1 MSFTESIF
9 EKLKRHPKRIVFPEG
24 SHPNVIKAAR
34 MYADNQLGIPV
45 LLGDKERILKT
56 AASLD
61 ISLEFIRT
69 IDPAKSSEFPVFC
82 ERLKRLDRYRRLKLG
97 AAEDIMKNPC
107 YFGAMMLQYGQVD
120 GYVGGVEPQTG
131 SIFRPLLK
139 LVKPLPDAKTTGSCL
154 IVELPRQDI
163 GHNGILFLAECGVL
177 HEPDIEQ
184 IAAVGMQTGLM
195 ARQLFGT
202 RPRVAMISF
211 STKGS
216 VRTPSTEKMEA
227 AVGVAK
233 EWASKEN
240 MDIAVDGE
248 MQIDVALVPAMAAA
262 KMPKPSLVAGKA
274 NVLVFPELNSASVAA
289 KLIEHLVSSVV
300 YGQLVIGLTRPAADV
315 GREASPEKIVNM
327 AAIVGLQSVEYRKLY
342 PEKSAD

>member
-24 SHPNVIKAAR
+24 GHPNVLKAAR
-34 MYADNQLGIPV
+34 MFVDKELGIPI
-45 LLGDKERILKT
+45 LLGDKEKILRT
-56 AASLD
+56 AEKLG
-61 ISLEFIRT
+61 ISMEFIRV
-69 IDPAKSSEFPVFC
+69 IEPAASSEFPTFC
-82 ERLKRLDRYRRLKLG
+82 ERLKRLDRYRKLKLG

-120 GYVGGVEPQTG
+120 GYIGGVEAQTG

-139 LVKPLPDAKTTGSCL
+139 LVKPLPDAKTMGSCL
-154 IVELPRQDI
+154 IVELPRRDI
-163 GHNGILFLAECGVL
+163 GDDGILFLSECGVL
-177 HEPDIEQ
+177 SEPRIEEL
-184 IAAVGMQTGLM
+184 AAVAVLTGLTS
-195 ARQLFGT
+195 RQLFGM

-216 VRTPSTEKMEA
+216 VKTPATEKMSSA
-227 AVGVAK
+227 ADLAR
-233 EWASKEN
+233 EWISKEN
-240 MDIAVDGE
+240 LDIAVDGE
-248 MQIDVALVPAMAAA
+248 MQIDVALNPTMAAA

-289 KLIEHLVSSVV
+289 KLIEHLVSSKV
-300 YGQLVIGLTRPAADV
+300 YGQLLLGFTRPAADV

-342 PEKSAD
+342 PETSAE